1 MFILSQDKK
10 KFAEYKFFEISKNYG
25 GKKESKCFLL
35 GVDCRGI
42 IGRTIVLG
50 SYSDEEAAVAELK
63 NIYTAMKNGETAYAV
78 K

>member
-10 KFAEYKFFEISKNYG
+10 KFAEYKFFEESKNYR

-35 GVDCRGI
+35 GIDCRGI
-42 IGRTIVLG
+42 VGRTIVLG
-50 SYSDEEAAVAELK
+50 SYSGEEAAIAEME
-63 NIYTAMKNGETAYAV
+63 NICTAMKNGEAAYAV